1 MCYKP
6 DDPIE
11 YLESCL
17 QKVKEL
23 GGSEKVKWD
32 TFVSPEKKTLP
43 PLNGGQSRRSFFRN
57 VMPDNSNFP
66 YRRYD
71 RLPPIQ
77 QFSIESDTDLSETAE
92 LIEEY
97 DVFDPARPRPKII
110 LVIGGPGS
118 GKGTQSLK
126 IAERYGFNYISV
138 GELLRKKIHS
148 TSSNRKWS
156 LIAKIIT
163 TGELAPQETTI
174 TEIKQRLMQIPDEEG
189 VVIDGFPRDVAQA
202 ISFEDQICTP
212 DLVVF
217 LSCSSQ
223 RLKERLLK
231 RAEQQGRPD
240 DNLKA
245 TQRRLMNFKQN
256 AVPLVKYFQEK
267 GLIITFDAD
276 RDEEEVFFDISSAV
290 DNKLFAN
297 KEAAVGAN
305 ELDCGLIMDS
315 GDTVYTEFDFE
326 DQEEDQS
333 SFSGYES
340 TGDFSEDLRKSNII
354 FVVGGPGSGK
364 GSQCE
369 QLAKKYGFTHLSTD
383 DLLQNELSSL
393 SERSKLIK
401 DIMESGEPVPGG
413 IVLELLKEAM
423 VSKLGDTK
431 GFLLDGY
438 PRELKEAEEFESKIG
453 EPQLVFCLDCSAE
466 TMSHHLLMRNQSSQ
480 ESDNTETVKE
490 EIESYYQASKPLIAY
505 YERKTQLCKVDA
517 EGTQGD
523 VFLEF
528 CKTIDSFL
536 RREEEA
542 APAFSR
548 GAAFSAGFVRQCLD
562 SEQDGEQQ
570 LRFASH
576 DLTPSTGSQA
586 VPGQRGAPQPHHH
599 RLANLGFGDYNL
611 FSATR
616 SCKTAGISQA
626 TSYNKLFTRP
636 QNAVTTSRKMETRFG
651 GVEVCQSVTVEQ
663 TALPSAGNSFQS
675 QSNWKSVRVTQCFCI
690 TSYAFQQK
698 TGQLNHVTVRA
709 KLPRQRHAA
718 YHGHRNL
725 RLLQPEK
732 EQLGSKTGGTTT
744 LIPQQAKRAP
754 GGAGCHRSPLHE
766 QRREAR
772 GILPVCAVGPDSP
785 PKND

>member
-1 MCYKP
+1 MWCFSVQNKRQGKGACFFLASVIIECNFDLTFQSLLNGLMCYKP

-23 GGSEKVKWD
+23 GGPEKVKWD

-126 IAERYGFNYISV
+126 IAERYGFKYISV

-174 TEIKQRLMQIPDEEG
+174 TEIKQKLMQIPDEEG
-189 VVIDGFPRDVAQA
+189 IVIDGFPRDVAQA

-217 LSCSSQ
+217 LACSSQ

-276 RDEEEVFFDISSAV
+276 RDEEEVFSDISSAV

-297 KEAAVGAN
+297 KETATGSN
-305 ELDCGLIMDS
+305 ELDCSLIMDS

-326 DQEEDQS
+326 DQVIFCIYGFS
-333 SFSGYES
+333 SDSFLVMYI
-340 TGDFSEDLRKSNII
+340 LCYKIC
-354 FVVGGPGSGK
+354 GPGSGK

-369 QLAKKYGFTHLSTD
+369 QLAKKYGFTHLSTS

-393 SERSKLIK
+393 SERSKFIK
-401 DIMESGEPVPGG
+401 DIVECGEPVPGG

-423 VSKLGDTK
+423 VAKLGDTK
-431 GFLLDGY
+431 GFLIDGY
-438 PRELKEAEEFESKIG
+438 PQELKDAEEFESKIG
-453 EPQLVFCLDCSAE
+453 EPKLVLCLDCSAE
-466 TMSHHLLMRNQSSQ
+466 TMSSRLLMRNQSS
-480 ESDNTETVKE
+480 ENSDNPETIE
-490 EIESYYQASKPLIAY
+490 ERIESYYQASNPLIAY
-505 YERKTQLCKVDA
+505 YESKTQLCKKDLV
-517 EGTQGD
+517 
-523 VFLEF
+523 L
-528 CKTIDSFL
+528 L
-536 RREEEA
+536 L
-542 APAFSR
+542 
-548 GAAFSAGFVRQCLD
+548 CLVLK
-562 SEQDGEQQ
+562 G
-570 LRFASH
+570 
-576 DLTPSTGSQA
+576 
-586 VPGQRGAPQPHHH
+586 
-599 RLANLGFGDYNL
+599 
-611 FSATR
+611 
-616 SCKTAGISQA
+616 K
-626 TSYNKLFTRP
+626 
-636 QNAVTTSRKMETRFG
+636 
-651 GVEVCQSVTVEQ
+651 
-663 TALPSAGNSFQS
+663 
-675 QSNWKSVRVTQCFCI
+675 
-690 TSYAFQQK
+690 
-698 TGQLNHVTVRA
+698 
-709 KLPRQRHAA
+709 
-718 YHGHRNL
+718 
-725 RLLQPEK
+725 
-732 EQLGSKTGGTTT
+732 
-744 LIPQQAKRAP
+744 
-754 GGAGCHRSPLHE
+754 
-766 QRREAR
+766 
-772 GILPVCAVGPDSP
+772 
-785 PKND
+785 